1 MKLSLLPKRVLRTT
15 TIFSVLSSIFFAY
28 IVQVSVLTKET
39 HDTESS
45 SKECVKDE
53 DDLISRSFFDSLC

>member
-1 MKLSLLPKRVLRTT
+1 MKLSLLPKSVSRTK
-15 TIFSVLSSIFFAY
+15 TILCPVFSSICSAY

-45 SKECVKDE
+45 SKECVKD
-53 DDLISRSFFDSLC
+53 